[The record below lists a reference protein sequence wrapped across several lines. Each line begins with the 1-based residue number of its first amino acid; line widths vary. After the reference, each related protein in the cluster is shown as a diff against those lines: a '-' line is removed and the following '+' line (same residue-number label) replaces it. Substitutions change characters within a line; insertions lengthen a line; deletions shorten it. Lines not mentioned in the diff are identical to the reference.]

1 MRACAT
7 RSWRALLVLLPL
19 LLAACQGISPTPND
33 EPVSEADHARYVKR
47 RVEDAQAFRLQKRFE
62 AAEHQ
67 LHLALSGDP
76 DHARAHALMARTL
89 HDLGRKEEA
98 AQHAARARQLSPA
111 PAPPPETPL
120 VPDASGVL
128 LVLLPPEIESPAD
141 PEGEWEN
148 SHLLHTLAT
157 RIHTRLPK
165 AAVSE
170 TMPASLGEAEEWL
183 RLQAPRSAISLRV
196 DQARCAE
203 SAKDG
208 PFALVSL
215 TVVAARSGALP
226 DEPLRVRAVDD
237 DPSLPPACTDA
248 ALSHALELALALPG
262 VASALAAPARPAQDA
277 WPALAVRALLPVHN
291 VQRAR
296 EIARGRA
303 EADRDATPPD
313 AASEIEGAER
323 ERERESEL
331 DAARAMTMRDPETR
345 ALEAE
350 VAAERHHR
358 DELLAAL
365 RVDELRQRAPTAAE
379 VAVLRIAEIREPD
392 GVGPRLARERA
403 GGRKIEA
410 RVLYAPDGSAVAR
423 FYFEPVARE
432 LVASAPAAGALLLRE
447 EDTDQDGVADRWTAY
462 AGTRPVAI
470 WEDRGASGHVNAHI
484 LLAADGLSTESI
496 EIDMDGDGRPERVFH
511 YATGTLMGGDQ
522 DTNADGSL
530 DRFERFEADGS
541 VASRDEDRDGDGR
554 VDVHSEFRSGRLLR
568 REIRD
573 PALVESL
580 STSPTSAP

>member
-1 MRACAT
+1 
-7 RSWRALLVLLPL
+7 VLLPL
-19 LLAACQGISPTPND
+19 LFAACQGISPTPNG
-33 EPVSEADHARYVKR
+33 EPVSEADRARYVKR
-47 RVEDAQAFRLQKRFE
+47 RVEDALAFRLQKRFE

-67 LHLALSGDP
+67 LHLALSSDP

-98 AQHAARARQLSPA
+98 AEHAARARQLKPA

-120 VPDASGVL
+120 IPDASGVL
-128 LVLLPPEIESPAD
+128 LVLLPPEIESSAD
-141 PEGEWEN
+141 LSGEWEN

-157 RIHTRLPK
+157 RIRTRLPK

-170 TMPASLGEAEEWL
+170 TTPASLREAEEWL
-183 RLQAPRSAISLRV
+183 RLEAPRGAISLRV

-277 WPALAVRALLPVHN
+277 WPALAARALLPVRN

-313 AASEIEGAER
+313 AASEIEGAEQ

-365 RVDELRQRAPTAAE
+365 RVDELRQRAPTTE
-379 VAVLRIAEIREPD
+379 EIAVLRIAEIPEPD

-403 GGRKIEA
+403 GGRKVEA
-410 RVLYAPDGSAVAR
+410 RVLYAPDGGAVAR
-423 FYFEPVARE
+423 FYFEPA
-432 LVASAPAAGALLLRE
+432 ANSPAAGALLLRE

-462 AGTRPVAI
+462 AGARPVAI
-470 WEDRGASGHVNAHI
+470 WEDRGASGHINAHI

-496 EIDMDGDGRPERVFH
+496 EIDMDSDGRPERVFH
-511 YATGTLMGGDQ
+511 YATGTLVGGDQ
-522 DTNADGSL
+522 DTDADGSL
-530 DRFERFEADGS
+530 DRFERFETDGS
-541 VASRDEDRDGDGR
+541 LASRDEDLDGDGR

-580 STSPTSAP
+580 STPPTSAP

>member
-1 MRACAT
+1 L
-7 RSWRALLVLLPL
+7 RALLVLLPL
-19 LLAACQGISPTPND
+19 LFAACQGISPMPND
-33 EPVSEADHARYVKR
+33 EPVSEADRARYVKR
-47 RVEDAQAFRLQKRFE
+47 RVEDALAFRLQKRFE

-89 HDLGRKEEA
+89 HDLGREEEA
-98 AQHAARARQLSPA
+98 AQHAARARQLAPA

-120 VPDASGVL
+120 LPDASGVL

-141 PEGEWEN
+141 PRSEWEN

-157 RIHTRLPK
+157 RIRTRLPK

-170 TMPASLGEAEEWL
+170 TTPASLGEAEEWL
-183 RLQAPRSAISLRV
+183 RLQAPRGAISLRV

-215 TVVAARSGALP
+215 TVVTARSGALP

-237 DPSLPPACTDA
+237 DPPLPPACTDA
-248 ALSHALELALALPG
+248 ALSRALELALALPG
-262 VASALAAPARPAQDA
+262 VASALTAPARPAQDA
-277 WPALAVRALLPVHN
+277 WPALAARALLPVRN

-296 EIARGRA
+296 EFAGGGAAA
-303 EADRDATPPD
+303 ERDATPPD
-313 AASEIEGAER
+313 AASEIERAEQ

-331 DAARAMTMRDPETR
+331 DAARAMAKQDPETR

-358 DELLAAL
+358 DELLATL

-379 VAVLRIAEIREPD
+379 VAVLRVAEIPEPD

-403 GGRKIEA
+403 GGRKVEA
-410 RVLYAPDGSAVAR
+410 RVLYAPDGGAVAR
-423 FYFEPVARE
+423 FYFEVA
-432 LVASAPAAGALLLRE
+432 ASEPAAGALLLRE

-462 AGTRPVAI
+462 AGGRPVAV

-484 LLAADGLSTESI
+484 LLAADGLSTVSI

-511 YATGTLMGGDQ
+511 YGAGTLVGGDQ

-530 DRFERFEADGS
+530 DRFERFDADGS
-541 VASRDEDRDGDGR
+541 LASRDEDLDGDGR

-580 STSPTSAP
+580 STPPTSPP